1 MPFMKKYFLNSD
13 SWRYSETLKNSFD
26 NLKKEFEQAN
36 QNNFEPSDISYNN
49 VNIKSDSWK
58 FLTFITK
65 SKYHYNNI
73 DQFPTVRRLIKEI
86 PIHDNCLF
94 SIIGPGGTV
103 APHNG
108 HSDAHFRVHLGIKTD
123 GQAWIRV
130 GDQTQ
135 YWKEKEV
142 LIFDD
147 YANHEVCNPSDKT
160 RVVFLF
166 DIKREDYFNNVI

>member
-13 SWRYSETLKNSFD
+13 SWRYSETLKNCFND
-26 NLKKEFEQAN
+26 LRKEFEQAN
-36 QNNFEPSDISYNN
+36 RNSFEDSDVSYNH
-49 VNIKSDSWK
+49 VDIKNDKWK
-58 FLTFITK
+58 FLTFI
-65 SKYHYNNI
+65 SKGNYSYTNI
-73 DQFPTVRRLIKEI
+73 EQFPTVKHLIKEI
-86 PIHDNCLF
+86 PVYDNCLF

-103 APHNG
+103 PPHMG

-123 GQAWIRV
+123 GKAWIRV

-135 YWKEKEV
+135 HWKEREV

-147 YANHEVCNPSDKT
+147 YVNHEVFNPSDKT